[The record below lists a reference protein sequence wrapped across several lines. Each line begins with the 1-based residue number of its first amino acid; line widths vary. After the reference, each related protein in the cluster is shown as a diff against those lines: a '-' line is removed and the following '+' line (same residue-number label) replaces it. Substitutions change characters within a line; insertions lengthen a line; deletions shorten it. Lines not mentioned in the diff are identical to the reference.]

1 MASSGTATAP
11 PVGRPAGEST
21 PTPAATGSVARHGA
35 RAIARRAYADGRIRT
50 YSFAALFFLTCY
62 ANVVAY
68 RSAYPNL
75 ADRLALARSLGT
87 NDAVRLFYGEPYDL
101 LTVGGYAA
109 WRVGGVLTL
118 LAAVWGLLAA
128 IRATRAE
135 EDAGRAELVLVG
147 VVARRGVYLS
157 ALAAVAAGAAL
168 LWAAGAAGLVAA
180 KLPVGASA
188 YMALALVSVAAV
200 YTGVGA
206 LAGQLA
212 PSRRLA
218 TELASAALL
227 ISFLAR
233 VVADTTTTFE
243 WLRWVTPLGWAE
255 EMRPFTGARPWVLV
269 LPLATSTVLLLA
281 AGRLALR
288 RDVGT
293 GMLPARDSAPPNPHL
308 LNSPLAQTLRGE
320 RASFIIWLA
329 SSCFFAFVVGAI
341 STSIASA
348 GLSGSLQR
356 QVRQVAGVSIAN
368 PAGYMGLTFLFFV
381 VVLALYAC
389 AQVGAARSAEMEQQ
403 LETLFALPVS
413 RTGWLAGRLTLA
425 AAGAAVIGLAAGV
438 CAWAGAATQNAGVGL
453 GQMLEA
459 GANCLPVALLFL
471 GLGALA
477 YAVVPRAS
485 SAVAY
490 GLVVVAFL
498 WQLFATALSA
508 PRWLVEVTPFQ
519 HVGLVPA
526 QAFRAGD
533 AAGMVAIG
541 LAAGVAALWRFRR
554 RDLIGP

>member
-1 MASSGTATAP
+1 VPASTI
-11 PVGRPAGEST
+11 AG
-21 PTPAATGSVARHGA
+21 TPAPAPAPAPVPPAVQPARGA
-35 RAIARRAYADGRIRT
+35 ARRGAAAIARRAYADGRIRT
-50 YSFAALFFLTCY
+50 YSFAALFFVTCY
-62 ANVVAY
+62 ANVAAY
-68 RSAYPNL
+68 RSAYPSL
-75 ADRLALARSLGT
+75 TDRLALARSLGT
-87 NDAVRLFYGEPYDL
+87 NDAVRLFYGKPYDL
-101 LTVGGYAA
+101 LTIGGYAA

-135 EDAGRAELVLVG
+135 EDAGRAELVLAG
-147 VVARRGVYLS
+147 IVARRGVYLA
-157 ALAAVAAGAAL
+157 ALAALAAGGAL
-168 LWAAGAAGLVAA
+168 LWAAGAMGLVAA
-180 KLPVGASA
+180 KLPAGGSA

-200 YTGVGA
+200 YAGVGA

-233 VVADTTTTFE
+233 VVADTTTSLE
-243 WLRWVTPLGWAE
+243 WLRWCTPLGWAE
-255 EMRPFTGARPWVLV
+255 EMRPFTGAQPWVLA
-269 LPLATSTVLLLA
+269 LPVATSAVLLA
-281 AGRLALR
+281 AAGRIAKR

-293 GMLPARDSAPPNPHL
+293 GVLPARDSAPPNLRL
-308 LNSPLAQTLRGE
+308 LGSPLAQTARGE
-320 RASFIIWLA
+320 RASFAIWLV
-329 SSCFFAFVVGAI
+329 SCGFFAAVVGAI

-356 QVRQVAGVSIAN
+356 QVRQVAGMSIVT

-389 AQVGAARSAEMEQQ
+389 AQVSAARSAEMDQQ
-403 LETLFALPVS
+403 LEALFALPVS
-413 RTGWLAGRLTLA
+413 RTGWLAGRLVLA
-425 AAGAAVIGLAAGV
+425 AAGAAVLGLAAGA

-477 YAVVPRAS
+477 YAVVPRAAS
-485 SAVAY
+485 GIAY

-498 WQLFATALSA
+498 WQLFASALSA
-508 PRWLVEVTPFQ
+508 PQWLVEATPFE

-526 QAFRAGD
+526 QAFRGG
-533 AAGMVAIG
+533 AAAAMVAIG
-541 LAAGVAALWRFRR
+541 LAAALAALWLFRR